1 MTTRRNEL
9 AQKAVVEALRTRGK
23 LGLSSWQPVCALDAA
38 DQLGLEVRLV
48 DIPSMEGFYC
58 RSGRPTIILSTLR
71 PTGRQNFTCAHE
83 IAHHVLGHGE
93 QFDELIDQKTDERQR
108 DPNEFMADCFAG
120 AFLMPKTAVSR
131 AFAVRD
137 VKPQDCEPDTLYTIA
152 NWFGV
157 GYATLVHHLRS
168 GLGLMQPARANV
180 LLRTQPLEIRRG
192 LVGPHAATNL
202 IVVDAHWTD
211 VAIDLEMGDL
221 LLLPTGASIEGTVLE
236 SQPTLLNVGGLQRAA
251 TPGIGRVTR
260 DGTWSAFVRVRRK
273 DYIGLARHRFEE
285 EVGDG
290 G

>member
-1 MTTRRNEL
+1 MTARRNEL
-9 AQKAVVEALRTRGK
+9 AQKAVVEALRTRRQ

-38 DQLGLEVRLV
+38 DQLGIEVRLV

-83 IAHHVLGHGE
+83 VAHHVLGHGE
-93 QFDELIDQKTDERQR
+93 QFDELIEQKSDERQR

-131 AFAVRD
+131 AFVVRN
-137 VKPQDCEPDTLYTIA
+137 VTQQHCEPDALYTIA

-168 GLGLMQPARANV
+168 GLGLIQPARAKV
-180 LLRTQPLEIRRG
+180 LLKTQPLEIRRG
-192 LVGPHAATNL
+192 LVGPHAASHL
-202 IVVDAHWTD
+202 IVADAHWTD
-211 VAIDLEMGDL
+211 VAIDLEVGDL
-221 LLLPTGASIEGTVLE
+221 LLLPTDASIEGAVLE
-236 SQPTLLNVGGLQRAA
+236 SQPTLLNVGVLQRAA
-251 TPGIGRVTR
+251 APGIGRVNR
-260 DGTWSAFVRVRRK
+260 DGAWSAFVRVRRK

-285 EVGDG
+285 EVGNG

>member
-1 MTTRRNEL
+1 MTAWRNER
-9 AQKAVVEALRTRGK
+9 AQEAVVEALRTRRK
-23 LGLSSWQPVCALDAA
+23 LGLSSWQSACVLDAA
-38 DQLGLEVRLV
+38 DQLGIEVRLV

-83 IAHHVLGHGE
+83 VGHHVLGHGE
-93 QFDELIDQKTDERQR
+93 QFDELIEQKSDERQQ
-108 DPNEFMADCFAG
+108 DPDEFMADCFAG

-131 AFAVRD
+131 AFVVRN
-137 VKPQDCEPDTLYTIA
+137 VKPQDCEPEALYTIA

-168 GLGLMQPARANV
+168 GLGLIQPARANV
-180 LLRTQPLEIRRG
+180 LLKTQPLEIRRG
-192 LVGPHAATNL
+192 LVGSHAATNL
-202 IVVDAHWTD
+202 IVVNDHWTD
-211 VAIDLEMGDL
+211 LAIDLEVGDL
-221 LLLPTGASIEGTVLE
+221 LLLPTGASIEGVVLE
-236 SQPTLLNVGGLQRAA
+236 SQPTLLNIGVLQRAA

-260 DGTWSAFVRVRRK
+260 DDTWSALVRVRRK